1 MASQPQNQSDRLAA
15 IGRYANLRDWILAL
29 VDLVEVAGQAQ
40 VEAKIEIAERTLVET
55 AGLLRDL
62 LEQMDSRIEVIEHL
76 RR

>member
-1 MASQPQNQSDRLAA
+1 MAAQLQNQSDRLAA
-15 IGRYANLRDWILAL
+15 IDRYANLRNWMLAL

-40 VEAKIEIAERTLVET
+40 VEAKIEIAEKTLVET

>member
-1 MASQPQNQSDRLAA
+1 MASQLQNESDRLAA
-15 IGRYANLRDWILAL
+15 IGRYANLRNWMLAL

-55 AGLLRDL
+55 GGLLRDL
-62 LEQMDSRIEVIEHL
+62 LEQMDSRIEVIGSL

>member
-1 MASQPQNQSDRLAA
+1 MPQQLQQESDRLAA
-15 IGRYANLRDWILAL
+15 IDRYSNLRNWMLAL
-29 VDLVEVAGQAQ
+29 VDLVEVAAQAQ

-62 LEQMDSRIEVIEHL
+62 LEQMDSRIEVSRNL

>member
-1 MASQPQNQSDRLAA
+1 MASQLQNESDRLAA
-15 IGRYANLRDWILAL
+15 IDRYANLRNWMLAL

-40 VEAKIEIAERTLVET
+40 VEAKIEIAERTLVEM

-62 LEQMDSRIEVIEHL
+62 LEQMDSRIEVIGNL

>member
-1 MASQPQNQSDRLAA
+1 MPQQLQHGSDRLAA
-15 IGRYANLRDWILAL
+15 IDRYANLRNWMLAL

-62 LEQMDSRIEVIEHL
+62 LEQMDSRIDVFGSL

>member
-1 MASQPQNQSDRLAA
+1 MASQQQNESDRLSA
-15 IGRYANLRDWILAL
+15 IDRYANLRNWMLAL

-62 LEQMDSRIEVIEHL
+62 LEQVDSQVEVIGNL
-76 RR
+76 QR